1 MTATD
6 YTGEYRQLDEAEA
19 LIRRGLRDV
28 TLPPGRVGL
37 LDQDL
42 AEIQQIRFWL
52 GAGGTGIRS
61 TLVTTIDALAERV
74 AQHCRPPDALHLDS
88 G

>member
-1 MTATD
+1 MSATD
-6 YTGEYRQLDEAEA
+6 YAGEYRQLEQAEA
-19 LIRRGLRDV
+19 QIRRALRDGR
-28 TLPPGRVGL
+28 LPPGRVGL

-61 TLVTTIDALAERV
+61 TLVSTIDALAERI
-74 AQHCRPPDALHLDS
+74 AQHCDDRT
-88 G
+88 

>member
-1 MTATD
+1 MSATD
-6 YTGEYRQLDEAEA
+6 YGGEYRQLEQAEA
-19 LIRRGLRDV
+19 LIRRALRDS
-28 TLPPGRVGL
+28 TLPPGRIGL

-61 TLVTTIDALAERV
+61 TLVTTIDALTERV
-74 AQHCRPPDALHLDS
+74 AQHCCGRA
-88 G
+88 

>member
-1 MTATD
+1 MSATD
-6 YTGEYRQLDEAEA
+6 YTGEYRQLEQAEA
-19 LIRRGLRDV
+19 QIRGALRDAA
-28 TLPPGRVGL
+28 LPPGRVGL

-74 AQHCRPPDALHLDS
+74 AQHCRAGP
-88 G
+88 